1 MKKSEAY
8 IHPSHKK
15 TPSPET
21 RDAIIRYSIRI
32 AAMSGLD
39 YTYEQMEE
47 ALDKVL
53 SEPLI
58 DLLEEYDD
66 REFTKQHE

>member
-1 MKKSEAY
+1 
-8 IHPSHKK
+8 
-15 TPSPET
+15 
-21 RDAIIRYSIRI
+21 
-32 AAMSGLD
+32 MSGLD